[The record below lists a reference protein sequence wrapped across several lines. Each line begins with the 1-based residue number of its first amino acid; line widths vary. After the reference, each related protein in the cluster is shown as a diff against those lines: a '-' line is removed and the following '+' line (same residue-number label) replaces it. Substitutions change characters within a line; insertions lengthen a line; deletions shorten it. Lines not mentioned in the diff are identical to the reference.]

1 MCQILK
7 RQCGTPQRNRCF
19 ECGAPR
25 QLSREDCPKLKNN
38 DGGNRKCT
46 KSRLIQLK
54 QKIGEIQPGKP
65 DGRKSSR
72 LKIHGQRMPGA
83 APVARAPYRLAPS
96 EMKELSEQL
105 QELSDKGFIRHSFL
119 LPSGAPVL
127 FVKKKDGSFRMCI
140 DYCELNKLTV
150 KNRYPLPRIDDLF
163 DQLQGSN
170 IYSKIDLRS
179 GYHQLRVREQD
190 ISKTHFRLVCKP
202 YLDKFVI
209 VFIDDILIYSK
220 DEKEHEEHL
229 KAILELLKKEQLNQ
243 VRLVIKEENAYQLII
258 AEVYARCNNSGYTLR
273 GAKTIW
279 SSCDASHNGVGY
291 LAIGDLNIVIIMIHK
306 SKYSI
311 PPQVLKNVQECE
323 ANYIEIPEWKWDNIT
338 MDFITELPEIDKVSI
353 NTIWM
358 IVVVAIHGIPA
369 SIICD
374 RDGRFT
380 SNLWRSFQKALGI
393 DISMSTAYHPETDGQ
408 KLIQETTEKD
418 RPDQDKDAS
427 CTGSTKEATLNGNE
441 SQWSSVDWEQSIAQ
455 GLTLEMVHRD

>member
-1 MCQILK
+1 MRWAGADIRDEGRRKDLPSDVTYISAGDFSRGVKKGLYVLERSPSLPLGRVICLSLGLLEVSLKSLPGRNSLMNAPVIILSERSVMCRVSFPNLL
-7 RQCGTPQRNRCF
+7 RS
-19 ECGAPR
+19 
-25 QLSREDCPKLKNN
+25 LSETCLLACESYLYFR
-38 DGGNRKCT
+38 T
-46 KSRLIQLK
+46 V
-54 QKIGEIQPGKP
+54 
-65 DGRKSSR
+65 
-72 LKIHGQRMPGA
+72 GA

-119 LPSGAPVL
+119 LPSGASVL

-140 DYCELNKLTV
+140 YYRELNKLTV
-150 KNRYPLPRIDDLF
+150 KNRYPLRRIDDLF

-190 ISKTHFRLVCKP
+190 NF
-202 YLDKFVI
+202 
-209 VFIDDILIYSK
+209 K
-220 DEKEHEEHL
+220 D
-229 KAILELLKKEQLNQ
+229 AFPTWNQ

-380 SNLWRSFQKALGI
+380 SNFWRSFQKALGI

>member
-140 DYCELNKLTV
+140 DYRELNKLTV

-179 GYHQLRVREQD
+179 GYHQLKVREQD
-190 ISKTHFRLVCKP
+190 NF
-202 YLDKFVI
+202 
-209 VFIDDILIYSK
+209 K
-220 DEKEHEEHL
+220 D
-229 KAILELLKKEQLNQ
+229 AFPTWNQ

-380 SNLWRSFQKALGI
+380 SNFWRSFQKALGI